1 MNELHHLL
9 KRQLKRL
16 SLSEGNLPN
25 EEQWLKFLM
34 NITQAYKDF
43 EQDRYLLERSL
54 FISSNELADL
64 NNNLELAQEI
74 AHLGSWHYDRKLG
87 KVTWSK
93 QTFRLFNLD
102 MMNGEPSFDDI
113 IAMVHEDDKPEILM
127 LIDRAFSEGK
137 DFEMELRM
145 DVFNKGFRWHYAKG
159 HPHPLSLEDKDQSIR
174 YLSGIV
180 MDITERKD
188 IEKTM
193 KELEMQLVD
202 KARQAGMADVAISIL
217 HNVGNIL
224 NSAKVSVA
232 SIKENMKDS
241 CVLKLKKISDLI
253 KEHIEKK
260 DDYLTD
266 DEKGKLISPYLTE
279 LTKIINEKYQLTLN
293 ELDSIEI
300 HLQHIEDI
308 VATQKDFHGMKGIIE
323 KIFLPDIIDRSI
335 QLSFGLKADK
345 ELELIKNYNVQLFLV
360 TDKTKLLQI
369 LVNLIRN
376 AKDAVKLSDNSDKKI
391 IIACVKLNNSD
402 NVQISVT
409 DTGNGILKK
418 DLPFIFTMG
427 FTTKKNGH
435 GFGLHSSALA
445 AKEMG
450 GFISVKSDGKNKGS
464 TFILELPLTID
475 SKQKGEKHYVTL

>member
-1 MNELHHLL
+1 MTELHHLL

-16 SLSEGNLPN
+16 SLSENNLPN
-25 EEQWLKFLM
+25 AEQWLKFLL
-34 NITQAYKDF
+34 NITQAYQDF

-74 AHLGSWHYDRKLG
+74 AHLGSWHYDRKLK

-102 MMNGEPSFDDI
+102 MMDGEPSFDDI
-113 IAMVHEDDKPEILM
+113 IAMVHEEDKPEIVM
-127 LIDRAFSEGK
+127 RIEQAFSEGK

-145 DVFNKGFRWHYAKG
+145 NVFNKGFRWHYTKG
-159 HPHPLSLEDKDQSIR
+159 HPHAISEDDNEQSIR

-188 IEKTM
+188 IENTM
-193 KELEMQLVD
+193 KELETQLVD
-202 KARQAGMADVAISIL
+202 KARQAGMADVAIAIL

-232 SIKENMKDS
+232 SIKENMKNS
-241 CVLKLKKISDLI
+241 CVEKLKKISDLI
-253 KEHIEKK
+253 KEHIDKK
-260 DDYLTD
+260 DDYLTT
-266 DEKGKLISPYLTE
+266 DEKGKLISPYLAE
-279 LTKIINEKYQLTLN
+279 LTKVINEKYQSSLK

-308 VATQKDFHGMKGIIE
+308 VATQKDFHGTTGIIE

-335 QLSFGLKADK
+335 QLSFGMKIDK
-345 ELELIKNYNVQLFLV
+345 ELELIKKYNDQLFLI

-376 AKDAVKLSDNSDKKI
+376 AKEAIKLSDNLDKKI
-391 IIACVKLNNSD
+391 IIACNKVTNSD

-409 DTGNGILKK
+409 DTGNGILEK
-418 DLPFIFTMG
+418 DIPLLFTMG

-450 GFISVKSDGKNKGS
+450 GFISVNSAGKNKGS
-464 TFILELPLTID
+464 TFTLELPLTFD
-475 SKQKGEKHYVTL
+475 NKQKGEKHYVSL